1 MVADA
6 PPKHTGLATVAIK
19 SEKGVIMKTL
29 SLVTTVVLLLCVSP
43 VRAEVIAGQIK
54 QVDADKGIL
63 TLTVDGKE
71 QEIQVPPEAKILLTA
86 AVGVQEAK
94 NGLKDVAPWKGFSA
108 QVTTGEVKGKV
119 VVKEVLVRTGRRVDG

>member
-108 QVTTGEVKGKV
+108 QV
-119 VVKEVLVRTGRRVDG
+119 